1 MLRTPYP
8 KAYSGALA
16 VGGKRGLMY
25 VGCIL
30 YDYIQPLSRCN
41 EHSSLMI
48 ISIQQ
53 LRLNKPFKIGQVV
66 SAWYKNLEFV

>member
-1 MLRTPYP
+1 
-8 KAYSGALA
+8 
-16 VGGKRGLMY
+16 MY

-30 YDYIQPLSRCN
+30 YDCIQPLSCCN

-53 LRLNKPFKIGQVV
+53 PRLNKPFKIGQVV